1 MRTVAKTALSVA
13 LGVALTVGLSV
24 PVQAEVLYGITV
36 SDPGVS
42 LYTINTSTGAA
53 THYLNLTGALA
64 SGGGDL
70 ASLNGTLYATEI
82 IPSSG
87 PSQYTFGS
95 INPTTGAYT
104 AINNQNG
111 SSNWQSLAAN
121 PAKNLFYTVDV
132 GATGAPLLSV
142 TPSGTISTIGFTNA
156 FINGLTYDSNHNILY
171 GTSHNDLYTINTTT
185 GAATLVGATGFT
197 NDEEGIAYDN
207 ATNTLYLNTATDPN
221 HTLVNN
227 DSLYTLN
234 TSTGAATLVG
244 PNAAVFSGGNE
255 GIDGIAF
262 QASPTPEP
270 SSIALLGFA
279 AVGLIASRWRRRKL
293 TEV

>member
-1 MRTVAKTALSVA
+1 MA
-13 LGVALTVGLSV
+13 LGVALTIGLAV
-24 PVQAEVLYGITV
+24 PVQAEVLYGITD

-42 LYTINTSTGAA
+42 LYTISTSTGAA
-53 THYLNLTGALA
+53 THYLNLSGVIA
-64 SGGGDL
+64 SSLGDL
-70 ASLNGTLYATEI
+70 ASLNGTLYATTI
-82 IPSSG
+82 SPSSG
-87 PSQYTFGS
+87 PPQFTFGS

-104 AINNQNG
+104 VINNQNG

-142 TPSGTISTIGFTNA
+142 TPGGTITNIGFTNV
-156 FINGLTYDSNHNILY
+156 FINALTLDSNHNILY
-171 GTSHNDLYTINTTT
+171 GTSHNNLYTINTTT

-197 NDEEGIAYDN
+197 NDYEGIAYDN
-207 ATNTLYLNTATDPN
+207 ATNTLYLNTGTDPN
-221 HTLVNN
+221 HTLINN

-234 TSTGAATLVG
+234 TTTGAATLVG
-244 PNAAVFSGGNE
+244 SNATIFPGGSS

-262 QASPTPEP
+262 QANTPEP
-270 SSIALLGFA
+270 CSITLLGFG
-279 AVGLIASRWRRRKL
+279 AVGLVASRWRRRKL